1 MAMLQLEL
9 LLSDYQLLVALLQ
22 LRNVPPNVQQLLQQ
36 IFIRTSDVRQ
46 TRLVQQ
52 VHVLTLAAQHLLQL
66 HAARFII
73 FNLQVDFVL
82 LALDL
87 LSDAQSAE

>member
-1 MAMLQLEL
+1 MLQLEL

-66 HAARFII
+66 HAARFEI

>member
-66 HAARFII
+66 NAARFEI